1 VIVNEIFHSIQ
12 GESTRAGL
20 PCVFVRLTGCHLRCV
35 YCDSAHAFY
44 EGSPM
49 NVEDVESAVA
59 RFGCRYV
66 TITGGEPLLQEDVHA
81 LMARLASTGFEVQL
95 ETSGSRDVSLVDAR
109 VRIILDVKT
118 PGSGESAAMAWENLS
133 RLKPGD
139 EVKFVLM
146 GRDDYRWAR
155 EVLRTR
161 NVPSAVEVLLSPAHG
176 TLDPRDLAEWM
187 KEDGMTARLQLQIH
201 KYIWAADR
209 RGV

>member
-1 VIVNEIFHSIQ
+1 MIVNEIFHSIQ

-35 YCDSAHAFY
+35 YCDSAHAFH
-44 EGSPM
+44 EGRSM
-49 NVEDVESAVA
+49 SVAEVEHAVA
-59 RFGCRYV
+59 RFRCRYV

-81 LMARLASTGFEVQL
+81 LMARLASAGFEVQL
-95 ETSGSRDVSLVDAR
+95 ETSGSLDVSLVDAR

-118 PGSGESAAMAWENLS
+118 PGSGESAAMEWDNLT

-161 NVPSAVEVLLSPAHG
+161 NVPPAVEVLLSPAHG

-187 KEDGMTARLQLQIH
+187 KEDGVTARLQLQIH
-201 KYIWAADR
+201 KYIWGADR